1 MQKTKKIILFT
12 DGGARGNP
20 GVAGAGAVIID
31 EVGETL
37 KEVNK
42 ALGVT
47 TNNEAEYQAV
57 ILGLEAIKEMFGTE
71 GLKNMEVE
79 LKVDSE
85 LIARQITGKYKVKE
99 ERLKNWWRVIDDL
112 RVDFPNFTV
121 IEIRREQ
128 NKIADRLANEAMDL
142 DVE

>member
-1 MQKTKKIILFT
+1 MKKIIIFT

-20 GVAGAGAVIID
+20 GIAGAGAVI
-31 EVGETL
+31 VGEDGVVL

-57 ILGLEAIKEMFGTE
+57 ILGLETIKTMFSIDD
-71 GLKNMEVE
+71 LKSIEVE

-112 RVDFPNFTV
+112 RADIPNLTV
-121 IEIRREQ
+121 TEIRREL
-128 NKIADRLANEAMDL
+128 NKEADRLANEAMDSL
-142 DVE
+142 A